1 MPHNKYSH
9 HPSNRLLKNTI
20 ALVLAGGKGTRL
32 KGLTKDDAKPAVSF
46 AGKYKIIDFALS
58 NCYHSGIRSVGVLT
72 QFMAH
77 NLILHLQ
84 RGWQFSSNALG
95 DGVQIVPAQQRT
107 GNDWYR
113 GTADAVYQNLDLIR
127 QMDADRILILGGDH
141 IYKMDYS
148 RMLNFHSET
157 NADVTVACI
166 NKPIEQA
173 SAFGVMAID
182 GEGNVVEFQEKPAN
196 PAPSPTDPSKSLVS
210 MGIYIFNKEVLEREL
225 VEALRDPEYQHDF
238 GHNIIPAII
247 KRLNVRGYVFSAHG
261 HPCETAY
268 WRDVGDLDEYY
279 AANMDILSPKPEL
292 DLYDRQW
299 PTLTTQ
305 SQLPGAK
312 FVFNEPERR
321 GAATDSVLS
330 AGTIVSGSTVDHSLL
345 STSVYVDE
353 GSVVRDSILLPEVV
367 VGQNCKLTKVIVG
380 EGTILPDGIV
390 IGDDLEHDAKYFEV
404 TEKGVVLVMPS
415 DLENYQAK

>member
-1 MPHNKYSH
+1 MPQNKYSH
-9 HPSNRLLKNTI
+9 HPSNRLLRNTI

-32 KGLTKDDAKPAVSF
+32 KGLTKEVAKPAVPF

-58 NCYHSGIRSVGVLT
+58 NCYHSGIRQVGVLT

-84 RGWQFSSNALG
+84 KGWQFSSNALG

-107 GNDWYR
+107 GDEWYR
-113 GTADAVYQNLDLIR
+113 GTADAVYQNLSLIR
-127 QMDADRILILGGDH
+127 QMNADRILILGGDH

-173 SAFGVMAID
+173 SSFGVMAID
-182 GEGNVVEFQEKPAN
+182 DEGNVVEFQEKPKN
-196 PAPSPTDPSKSLVS
+196 PAPSPADPSQSLVS
-210 MGIYIFNKEVLEREL
+210 MGIYIFNKSVLEKEL
-225 VEALRDPEYQHDF
+225 VEALKDPDYNHDF
-238 GHNIIPAII
+238 GHNIIPSII
-247 KRLNVRGYVFSAHG
+247 SRLNVKGYVFSAEG
-261 HPCETAY
+261 HPCGTPY

-279 AANMDILSPKPEL
+279 AANMDILSPDPEL
-292 DLYDRQW
+292 DLYDRNW

-312 FVFNEPERR
+312 FVFNEDERR
-321 GAATDSVLS
+321 GVATDSVLS
-330 AGTIVSGSTVDHSLL
+330 AGTIVSGATVNHSLL
-345 STSVYVDE
+345 STSCYVDE
-353 GSVVRDSILLPEVV
+353 GSVVVDSVLLPEVT
-367 VGQNCKLTKVIVG
+367 VGKDCRLTKVIVG
-380 EGTILPDGIV
+380 EGTTIPDGMV
-390 IGDDLEHDAKYFEV
+390 IGEDLDHDGRFFEI
-404 TEKGVVLVMPS
+404 TKKGVVLVMPE
-415 DLENYQAK
+415 DLENYTKK